1 MITCGAYPPAIM
13 VCGALVNTVGA
24 GTVVRACIPQPQSK
38 GEIRRWTWFSVRT
51 RLAKPIFR
59 RISHFRYRQKWSV
72 AFRGGK
78 TRLSALSPKKV
89 EEMSTSEP
97 SKVIHMRNLPE
108 ECNEMDIRSL
118 CSQYGNVDRLNSPS
132 PLEPQSR
139 EAHQKTK
146 RIHRS

>member
-24 GTVVRACIPQPQSK
+24 GTVVTACIPQPQSK
-38 GEIRRWTWFSVRT
+38 GEIRRLTWFSVRT

-78 TRLSALSPKKV
+78 TRLSASLTIKSGRDVDLRTFESHPHAKSARGVQRDGHQVPVLAVRQCRQVEFSLSSGAPK
-89 EEMSTSEP
+89 
-97 SKVIHMRNLPE
+97 
-108 ECNEMDIRSL
+108 
-118 CSQYGNVDRLNSPS
+118 
-132 PLEPQSR
+132 
-139 EAHQKTK
+139 
-146 RIHRS
+146 